1 VSKLL
6 LLDGHS
12 LAYRAFYA
20 LPADLAT
27 SDGTVTNAVYGFT
40 SMLVKVLGDEKPDH
54 LAVAFDAPARTFRK
68 EKDPTYKAGRKE
80 TPDLFKSQLPL
91 IRQVLEALAVPILE
105 VEGVEAD
112 DVIGTL
118 AVRAA
123 AQGIDTIVVTGDRDS
138 YQLVRDPNLR
148 VLYNKRGVSDYALY
162 DEAGILER
170 TGVTPQQYVEY
181 AALRGD
187 KSDNLPGVPGIG
199 EKTAAKLVQTYEN
212 LEGIF
217 EHLDEL
223 PPKQR
228 TNLGEARDQVF
239 HNREMSE
246 LRTDLELEYEPDD
259 LRMGGWD
266 KAAVQELFQTLEFR
280 LIYPR
285 LLEALGEDGDDLPA
299 GGTALEVDV
308 RVLRAGKEITAFV
321 DGLIGS
327 GKRYVVE
334 PRWSND
340 GARAVLAGLAFSD
353 AGEDVVYV
361 AIEDLRAAAVT
372 KKLAKLWADGG
383 PPLVAHRA
391 KELMHGLSEAL
402 DVDVRTLDL
411 DTAVMAYL
419 LDPGERKYDLEQLA
433 LRFLELE
440 LTSPDKEEGTL
451 DLDGDTASDETGRRA
466 VAVLR
471 LADALSDG
479 LTKRELLGL
488 YADVER
494 PLVRVLVKM
503 ELEGIR
509 MDRDFLEELRAD
521 LQSQCDDLEAKIHAH
536 AGEQFVVNSV
546 PQLRRILFE
555 KLELTPVKRTKT
567 GPSTD
572 ADSLEKMAA
581 ANAHPILD
589 DLMRFREVEKLRST
603 YADAL
608 PPLIREDGRI
618 HATFNQI
625 ATTTGRISSENPNLQ
640 NIPVRS
646 EGGREMR
653 RAFIA
658 DEGCGLLA
666 ADYSQIE
673 LRVLAH
679 LAEDPGL
686 IDAFARSADVHTITA
701 ARVFDVDEEKV
712 DAFQR
717 RFAKVVNYGL
727 AFGMEAY
734 GLGQR
739 LNIPTDQARE
749 ILDSYFESFP
759 NVHEF
764 MERTVQEAKQRGYT
778 TTLLGR
784 RRQIA
789 ELSSNN
795 FRIQQMGERMAQNAP
810 VQGSAAD
817 IFKVAMVELDRALE
831 ERGLETRMLLTVHDE
846 LVFEVPLAERET
858 VEALVREVMESAIE
872 LRVPLVVDVGFGP
885 TWADAK

>member
-20 LPADLAT
+20 LPTDLAT
-27 SDGTVTNAVYGFT
+27 SSGTVTNAVYGFT
-40 SMLVKVLGDEKPDH
+40 SMLVKVLGDEHPDH
-54 LAVAFDAPARTFRK
+54 LAVAFDAPAKTFRK
-68 EKDPTYKAGRKE
+68 EMDETYKQGRKE
-80 TPDLFKSQLPL
+80 TPDLFRSQLPL
-91 IRQVLEALAVPILE
+91 IRQVLEALAVPVLE
-105 VEGVEAD
+105 VAGVEAD

-123 AQGIDTIVVTGDRDS
+123 AQGMDVIVVTGDRDS
-138 YQLVRDPNLR
+138 YQLVRDPHLK

-170 TGVTPQQYVEY
+170 TGVTPQQYVDY

-199 EKTAAKLVQTYEN
+199 EKTAAKLVNTYGT
-212 LEGIF
+212 LDGIF
-217 EHLDEL
+217 EHLDDL

-228 TNLGEARDQVF
+228 TNLAEFHEQVL
-239 HNREMSE
+239 HNREMSV
-246 LRTDLELEYEPDD
+246 LLTDLDLELDPDD

-266 KAAVQELFQTLEFR
+266 REAVQLLFQQLEFR

-285 LLEALGEDGDDLPA
+285 LLEALGETDEVVPT
-299 GGTALEVDV
+299 GTALEASV
-308 RVLRAGKEITAFV
+308 RTLRAADEIVKQVREIV
-321 DGLIGS
+321 DRGE
-327 GKRYVVE
+327 RYAIE
-334 PRWSND
+334 PRWTND
-340 GARAVLAGLAFSD
+340 ALRTGVQGIAITASADD
-353 AGEDVVYV
+353 AAYV
-361 AIEDLRAAAVT
+361 AIEDLRDPAVVAEIVA
-372 KKLAKLWADGG
+372 LLGPDG
-383 PPLVAHRA
+383 PPLVAHRS
-391 KELMHGLSEAL
+391 KELMHGLRDAL
-402 DVDVRTLDL
+402 DVDVQSLDL

-440 LTSPDKEEGTL
+440 LRSPDREEGTL
-451 DLDGDTASDETGRRA
+451 DLDGDAGPEETGRRA
-466 VAVLR
+466 VVVLR
-471 LADALSDG
+471 LATALADG
-479 LTKRELLGL
+479 LAARELTDL
-488 YADVER
+488 YANVER
-494 PLVRVLVKM
+494 PLVRVLANM
-503 ELEGIR
+503 ESAGIR
-509 MDRDFLEELRAD
+509 MDRGFLEELRSE
-521 LQSQCDDLEAKIHAH
+521 LQDQCDDLERRIHAH
-536 AGEQFVVNSV
+536 AGEPFVVNSV

-581 ANAHPILD
+581 ANAHPILE
-589 DLMRFREVEKLRST
+589 DLMRYREVEKLRST

-653 RAFIA
+653 RAFVA
-658 DEGCGLLA
+658 EAGSGLLT

-679 LAEDPGL
+679 LADDPGL
-686 IDAFARSADVHTITA
+686 IDAFSRGADVHTITA
-701 ARVFDVDEEKV
+701 AKVFDVDEKKV

-764 MERTVQEAKQRGYT
+764 MDRTVAEAKQRGYT

-784 RRQIA
+784 RRQIS
-789 ELSSNN
+789 ELASDN
-795 FRIQQMGERMAQNAP
+795 FRIKQMGERMAQNAP

-817 IFKVAMVELDRALE
+817 IFKLAMVDVDRALVE
-831 ERGLETRMLLTVHDE
+831 QDLQTRMILTVHDE
-846 LVFEVPLAERET
+846 LVFEVPLDERDA
-858 VEALVREVMESAIE
+858 VEALVRDVMESAIE
-872 LRVPLVVDVGFGP
+872 LRVPLVVDLGFG
-885 TWADAK
+885 TNWAEAK